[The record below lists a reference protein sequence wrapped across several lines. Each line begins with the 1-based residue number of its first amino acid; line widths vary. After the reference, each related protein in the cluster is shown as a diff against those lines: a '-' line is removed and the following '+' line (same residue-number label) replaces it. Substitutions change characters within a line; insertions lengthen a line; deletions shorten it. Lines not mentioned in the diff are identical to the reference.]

1 MIISL
6 NTGEPLNKW
15 LGNSPATV
23 VAVPPALLQNL
34 CGKCSLKGLL
44 ETAFPHHIENI
55 YFEDVDCLGYFKQ
68 PTDLARFQ
76 AMMVDLA
83 VRPDSDIFGSR
94 FFATKKMTRVKH
106 AGKHLFTNATAI
118 SDASLTANASLAIS
132 ERGYEIFVFLE
143 GCGHKGVMYD
153 YIEEEFIFRDET
165 DASLFGHYLSSL
177 PEVPQY
183 DVGSYKRPKN
193 KAELEAER
201 QEELRKLAAEQ
212 KKREKEEAA
221 RLRERDGIYDYIDR
235 CSRRASTNKKT
246 GEREWVMDEVAI
258 NEVLKYLQHLEKFP
272 GTIAGDW
279 ADDYNN
285 SYTNDGH
292 YHNRKYRF

>member
-1 MIISL
+1 MCSL
-6 NTGEPLNKW
+6 NE
-15 LGNSPATV
+15 
-23 VAVPPALLQNL
+23 
-34 CGKCSLKGLL
+34 LL
-44 ETAFPHHIENI
+44 ETAFPNHTQNI
-55 YFEDVDCLGYFKQ
+55 YFDDTECLGYFKQ
-68 PTDLARFQ
+68 PADLARFQ
-76 AMMVDLA
+76 ALMVDLS

-94 FFATKKMTRVKH
+94 FAANKKMKRVKH

-118 SDASLTANASLAIS
+118 SDASLTSHGSLAIS

-153 YIEEEFIFRDET
+153 YVEEEFVFRDDT

-183 DVGSYKRPKN
+183 DVGHYKRPKN

-212 KKREKEEAA
+212 KKRDQEEAA
-221 RLRERDGIYDYIDR
+221 RRNERDGIYEYIDR
-235 CSRRASTNKKT
+235 CSRRTSTNKKT

-272 GTIAGDW
+272 GTVASDW
-279 ADDYNN
+279 ADDYNS
-285 SYTNDGH
+285 SYSNYAH
-292 YHNRKYRF
+292 PYKKHW